1 LGGVRYEWGCIG
13 LRASNVYDSNELRRY
28 MHMDENDMGEV
39 NIAMRIA
46 IFLFMIGIVTMML
59 NSSKFR
65 TDRHQQTVTKTL
77 DEVEEAK

>member
-1 LGGVRYEWGCIG
+1 M
-13 LRASNVYDSNELRRY
+13 RY
-28 MHMDENDMGEV
+28 MHMDEDDMGVV
-39 NIAMRIA
+39 NIAMMIA

-77 DEVEEAK
+77 DEVEEAR